1 MDVFIAQHQDAMKRA
16 IKEVDQYDRDL
27 KSLSTWWEKIA
38 LIGKINS
45 LDVASTILE
54 DMETTLEQFHGL
66 QEKLIE
72 SLVSEHAR
80 KVIGQ
85 NWSRCQVAI
94 DVLIRN
100 LFERTA
106 DIGFLATDDDV
117 VRYLKKANLEEEDR
131 LFMQQRLQ
139 AYIDIY
145 SVYHNALLLTP
156 QGEVVFELSQPSR
169 TGKVNDAFI
178 QQALDNPDDYVEY
191 FGITELMGGHEDNLL
206 YANAVVDNGV
216 VIGVI
221 VLSFRFQNELE
232 GIINHLLAEDET
244 NHFLLLNSAGNV
256 LFAPF
261 YYQKDLPER
270 FSIALEPQ
278 LVTNKGNELV
288 QVCAKGTAYQGYA
301 GPKDWLMSSL
311 VAIHEI
317 ESNTRG
323 ALPSSSAQE
332 RASSTGT
339 DTDIITGLV
348 SDDLLDI
355 RNRSTAINDD
365 LELIVLNGIIT
376 AARKEAV
383 EFMPV
388 LEAIKKIGRDIDGVF
403 ADSIS
408 SLFTTIISGQLNAMR
423 LQASL
428 AVDIMDRNLYERA
441 NDCRWWGLNSLLRA
455 ELSSQTLDQTRIEHT
470 LAKIHSLYTVYHT
483 LYVFDRQGRYVAFS
497 DDQYKERIG
506 HDIEPQSAGQSV
518 FELDDIYSYRVS
530 DFVPFDCYDQQKTY
544 IYNAAI
550 RDSNDAANIVGG
562 IGIVFDSS
570 VEFKAILQDILPKEN
585 GVVKEGSFAL
595 FTTETGEILSS
606 TSEAYNIGQHFM
618 PEIDVAELKREGTT
632 ACVLTLSGHSF
643 LIGAAQSAGYREYKR
658 DDGYINDVIAWVMMP
673 C

>member
-1 MDVFIAQHQDAMKRA
+1 MDVFLAQHQEAMKRA

-45 LDVASTILE
+45 LEVASTILE

-72 SLVSEHAR
+72 SLVSEHSR
-80 KVIGQ
+80 KIIGQ

-106 DIGFLATDDDV
+106 DIGFLATDNDV
-117 VRYLKKANLEEEDR
+117 VRYLLKDKQDEDDR
-131 LFMQQRLQ
+131 LFMRQRLQ

-145 SVYHNALLLTP
+145 SVYHDALLLTP
-156 QGEVVFELSQPSR
+156 QGELVFQLSQPSR
-169 TGKVNDAFI
+169 TGKANDAFI

-191 FGITELMGGHEDNLL
+191 FGVSELMGGHEDNLL

-216 VIGVI
+216 VIGVM

-232 GIINHLLAEDET
+232 GIISHLLADDEA

-256 LFAPF
+256 LFAPS
-261 YYQKDLPER
+261 YHLKDLPNR
-270 FSIALEPQ
+270 LSVALQPQ
-278 LVTNKGNELV
+278 LITTNGREYV
-288 QVCAKGTAYQGYA
+288 QVCAKGTSYQGYA
-301 GPKDWLMSSL
+301 GPKGWLMSSL
-311 VAIHEI
+311 VSIYEI
-317 ESNTRG
+317 EM
-323 ALPSSSAQE
+323 SSSDT
-332 RASSTGT
+332 SSVNESGDLSR
-339 DTDIITGLV
+339 DTEHFTGLL

-355 RNRSTAINDD
+355 RNRSTVINDD

-376 AARKEAV
+376 AARKQAV

-403 ADSIS
+403 ADSIR
-408 SLFTTIISGQLNAMR
+408 SLFATIITGQLNAMR

-441 NDCRWWGLNSLLRA
+441 NDCRWWGLNTLLCST
-455 ELSSQTLDQTRIEHT
+455 LSTQSVDHARIKQI
-470 LAKIHSLYTVYHT
+470 LVKIHSLYTVYHT
-483 LYVFDRQGRYVAFS
+483 LYVFDQQGRYVAFS
-497 DDQYKERIG
+497 DDQYQQHVG
-506 HDIEPQSAGQSV
+506 QSIEPHSAGQAV
-518 FELDDIYSYRVS
+518 FQLDDIYAYTVS
-530 DFVPFDCYDQQKTY
+530 DFAIFDCYDQRKTY

-550 RDSNDAANIVGG
+550 RDSNDSANIVGG

-595 FTTETGEILSS
+595 FTSQSGDILSS
-606 TSEAYNIGQHFM
+606 TSEEFVVGQHFK
-618 PEIDVAELKREGTT
+618 PEINEDELQRDGTT
-632 ACVLTLSGHSF
+632 ATVVRISGQF
-643 LIGAAQSAGYREYKR
+643 YLIGAAKSTGYREYKR
-658 DDGYINDVIAWVMMP
+658 DDGYVNDVIAWVMMP